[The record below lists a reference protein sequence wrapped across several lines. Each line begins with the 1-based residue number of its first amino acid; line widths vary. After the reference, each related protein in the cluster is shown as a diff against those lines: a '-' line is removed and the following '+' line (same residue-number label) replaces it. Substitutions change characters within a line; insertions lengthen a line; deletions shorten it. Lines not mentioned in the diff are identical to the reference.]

1 MFPTYIQASDSS
13 ASSTQFPQM
22 ELVRVDIYLSWW
34 VVVIHDT
41 CSYWTIEMF
50 SQFVFAPSLIQFVE
64 LLDDS
69 RRLKT
74 RSFSHYVSS
83 VSSLTIVGE
92 PSFKPPNLRSDC
104 WSCSMVTRWK
114 FTHTHRH
121 TYIYIY
127 VYIHHMYIWHICI
140 HAYARPYRYHIHA
153 LPETAVAPEHILK
166 FNGWKINFTWE
177 WHIFRCYVSFSQCIY
192 MYIYSDIF
200 RLFDGLYQSC
210 GPTTTHLKYG
220 MFLSQEASLRSTLL
234 WTTSA

>member
-1 MFPTYIQASDSS
+1 MLVYEKTRQHFFVSCFLNTYRQASDSS

-22 ELVRVDIYLSWW
+22 ELVRVDIYLHWW

-41 CSYWTIEMF
+41 CSYWTIEMS

-83 VSSLTIVGE
+83 VSSLTTVGE

-114 FTHTHRH
+114 FTHI
-121 TYIYIY
+121 YIYID
-127 VYIHHMYIWHICI
+127 IH
-140 HAYARPYRYHIHA
+140 
-153 LPETAVAPEHILK
+153 
-166 FNGWKINFTWE
+166 
-177 WHIFRCYVSFSQCIY
+177 IY
-192 MYIYSDIF
+192 ELAQNSW
-200 RLFDGLYQSC
+200 G
-210 GPTTTHLKYG
+210 
-220 MFLSQEASLRSTLL
+220 
-234 WTTSA
+234 WTTPDCMNGSPWLSTDDVVGIPDHQ